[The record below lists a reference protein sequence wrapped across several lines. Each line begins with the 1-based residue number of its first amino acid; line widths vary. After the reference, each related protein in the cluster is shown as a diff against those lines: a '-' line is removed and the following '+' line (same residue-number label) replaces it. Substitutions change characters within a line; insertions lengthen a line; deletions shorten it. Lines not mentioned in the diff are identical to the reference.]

1 MSERD
6 YIIEK
11 KSLEDQL
18 EEIDRKLNEIEQ
30 NSAKHFT
37 LSDEEFMAKASYFII
52 SQQLQDK
59 RFINFDSLV
68 RKTDPKILK
77 EFINSV
83 IKKIV
88 ILDGKIVSIR
98 FKNGVEHKFF
108 YKIF

>member
-30 NSAKHFT
+30 NSGKHFT

-68 RKTDPKILK
+68 RKTGPKILK

-83 IKKIV
+83 IKKLSFWTVKSCQSASKTESSTI
-88 ILDGKIVSIR
+88 
-98 FKNGVEHKFF
+98 FF
-108 YKIF
+108 YKTL